1 LIQPYVSLVFE
12 PRRLANPN
20 IHLRHESLNDWNG
33 CTHIWAQFPE
43 SEGNSVYNLTFLN
56 EATHYAYAVPIQNK
70 SSETVKKVFTQWIV
84 AVERETGSKLKRLRT
99 DGGGEC
105 QGELTPILE
114 ALSIKHEPTPPRTPE
129 LNGKAERLNRT
140 LNDTVRAMLI
150 HANMP
155 HSFWAE
161 AMATAVYLKN
171 HLPSVA
177 IDDDIPFQRWFQKP
191 LNSKELNLL
200 KPFGCIVYGYVDK
213 QTRGRRSKWKE
224 HGTRGCFVGYESS
237 STYKYWNFSRKC
249 FLTSHN
255 LTFLET
261 EFPKSTEFDGISASS
276 DQPLSPLSS
285 SPEREIY
292 DDIVVQPHLWHL
304 QHTDNLLKTIH

>member
-1 LIQPYVSLVFE
+1 VHSDI
-12 PRRLANPN
+12 
-20 IHLRHESLNDWNG
+20 
-33 CTHIWAQFPE
+33 CAQFPE

-140 LNDTVRAMLI
+140 LNDTVRVMLI

-200 KPFGCIVYGYVDK
+200 KPFGCIVY
-213 QTRGRRSKWKE
+213 S
-224 HGTRGCFVGYESS
+224 
-237 STYKYWNFSRKC
+237 
-249 FLTSHN
+249 
-255 LTFLET
+255 
-261 EFPKSTEFDGISASS
+261 
-276 DQPLSPLSS
+276 
-285 SPEREIY
+285 
-292 DDIVVQPHLWHL
+292 
-304 QHTDNLLKTIH
+304 